1 MDAFLV
7 LLNACLLGIA
17 YGFAEESKMIDEVK
31 EFDDILKEENAL
43 AVLFTQTCCTC
54 TDCVEAEVL
63 LGGMSKEL
71 EDNLGILV
79 LRVKEPALKSRYGIK
94 KVPAL
99 AFIRDNKT
107 AIYDGQFEFEALYYW
122 MQDNRQ
128 PLTTDLDDSNFEH
141 LTQAATGATT
151 GDWLVMFHDGTC
163 CKSREQIHLEDAG
176 IKLRGRVNVA
186 SVDIRI
192 APETTKRFKVS
203 SCPHI
208 IFFRHQKLYRFS
220 LPDITSKTL
229 RKFSEGFYK
238 NSKAEVVPL
247 PASFFDK
254 LTDKTVSFLE
264 HNQMVFIIIL
274 VVTII
279 FGTFLLI
286 YSAFKPDPHTKTE

>member
-1 MDAFLV
+1 MDAFAI
-7 LLNACLLGIA
+7 LLNACILGIV

-31 EFDDILKEENAL
+31 EFDNILKEENAL
-43 AVLFTQTCCTC
+43 AVLFTQACCIC
-54 TDCVEAEVL
+54 TECVEAEVL

-71 EDNLGILV
+71 EDNLAILV
-79 LRVKEPALKSRYGIK
+79 LRVKEQALKSRYGIK

-107 AIYDGQFEFEALYYW
+107 AIYDGQFEFDALYYW

-128 PLTTDLDDSNFEH
+128 PLTVDLDDSNFEH

-151 GDWLVMFHDGTC
+151 GDWLVVFHDGTC
-163 CKSREQIHLEDAG
+163 CKNRELIHLEDAG

-186 SVDIRI
+186 SLDTRI
-192 APETTKRFKVS
+192 APETVKRFKVS
-203 SCPHI
+203 SCPHV

-254 LTDKTVSFLE
+254 LTDKTVE
-264 HNQMVFIIIL
+264 FIDQHQLTLIIVL
-274 VVTII
+274 V
-279 FGTFLLI
+279 GTTACTALYLI
-286 YSAFKPDPHTKTE
+286 YTLVKPNPHKKTE